1 MGAIRSTGRRG
12 YMSMA
17 NAWFEDDRLDPYEL
31 RVAGWLATHVDSYV
45 AERVTRNEIA
55 RRTHVS
61 GPKVSSSLARL
72 EEIGLIV
79 VEEGDRGRFVITFDV
94 EMWERPVATLPVD
107 REPRS
112 QSPVATLPVTGSHAP
127 SGADHTSTCRED
139 HVEDHG
145 DAGSA
150 GVVVVEP
157 DYDGFYAAYPKKEG
171 KGEGRVVWKGMTK
184 TDRRA
189 ALEGAQRHAA
199 LVADRPGMYVL
210 PNADRWLRA
219 RRWEEDEPRRPPA
232 PKAPPE
238 KHAPGMATIFRILA
252 EEDAKE
258 AAAAS
263 MNGDFIDTD
272 GRETGP
278 LELRTQT

>member
-1 MGAIRSTGRRG
+1 
-12 YMSMA
+12 MA

-31 RVAGWLATHVDSYV
+31 RIAGWLATHVDSYV

-61 GPKVSSSLARL
+61 GPKVSAALARL
-72 EEIGLIV
+72 QEIGLIV
-79 VEEGDRGRFVITFDV
+79 VEEGDRGRFVIAFDV
-94 EMWERPVATLPVD
+94 EMWERPGATLPVD

-112 QSPVATLPVTGSHAP
+112 QSPGATRPVTGSHAP
-127 SGADHTSTCRED
+127 SQPDHTSISVED
-139 HVEDHG
+139 QGEDHG

-157 DYDGFYAAYPKKEG
+157 EPDYDSFYAAYPKKEG
-171 KGEGRVVWKGMTK
+171 KGEGRVVWQGMTK

-189 ALEGAQRHAA
+189 ALEGARRHAA
-199 LVADRPGMYVL
+199 LVADCPGMYVL

-238 KHAPGMATIFRILA
+238 KHAPGMAAIFRIMA
-252 EEDAKE
+252 EEQAKGG
-258 AAAAS
+258 
-263 MNGDFIDTD
+263 NIIDTD
-272 GRETGP
+272 GREAGP